1 MRTPQ
6 GCCRLRFTVRLRRST
21 LSHSA
26 FFITEAPIRIIRQD
40 DKRIWGL
47 LIGVSA
53 TRIKMSV
60 DTVEQLLE
68 QGVHL
73 VGVWVWVWVW
83 VRVRVR
89 VRGRTSKEHTGPLPV
104 CPYANGGNPALGRS
118 RPGCRARCAHSG
130 TPTARRGR

>member
-73 VGVWVWVWVW
+73 VGVWVWVLGFGFGFGFGLGLGLGLGVEPA
-83 VRVRVR
+83 RS
-89 VRGRTSKEHTGPLPV
+89 TPAP
-104 CPYANGGNPALGRS
+104 CPS
-118 RPGCRARCAHSG
+118 AR
-130 TPTARRGR
+130 TPTEGTQL